1 MRGQTPG
8 ELPNALYRG
17 KLWAVGRQK
26 EKQKISGVSAQEWFQ
41 EPGVMVSGIVEDQN
55 HALSGLFLAQ
65 KGKRPALSP

>member
-17 KLWAVGRQK
+17 KLWAIGRQK
-26 EKQKISGVSAQEWFQ
+26 EKQKISRVAAQEWFQ

-55 HALSGLFLAQ
+55 HALSRLFVA
-65 KGKRPALSP
+65 KGA